1 MEVQNKIIQHFN
13 GKKIANQLK
22 KTNLPNDER
31 EKLLIELEKS
41 GAGYESILHHGDV
54 EFDTAM
60 SDKNID
66 FDENI
71 RNFDSLYDVHI
82 SKDDILPT
90 GAIIVGGRKVVVDN
104 AKNNANDKNI
114 LNFKKNDAPRVNAL
128 IAYTYKKGA
137 TFSECLS
144 NSVNYYT
151 QNKCTLT
158 ECLGAKVVRYSEIN
172 AGNFADEYA
181 DKYEIAY
188 TRFANAYYRATRM
201 LEIVELHKNEKLTHN
216 EKMQLKSI
224 YDSARIMYNRS
235 LYDLIDAYD
244 DIGHSQREKIK
255 HSIARDS
262 KKLDLKLHLMKWKKE
277 VLSIDATKI
286 VDYID
291 KDSFDKSLKRELS
304 L

>member
-1 MEVQNKIIQHFN
+1 MVKFMKSEENMKVQNKIMQHFN

-22 KTNLPNDER
+22 KTNLPNGER
-31 EKLLIELEKS
+31 EKLLIELEKN
-41 GAGYESILHHGDV
+41 GTGFESILHHGDV
-54 EFDTAM
+54 EFDTAR

-66 FDENI
+66 IDENI

-90 GAIIVGGRKVVVDN
+90 GAIIVGCRKVTIDN
-104 AKNNANDKNI
+104 S
-114 LNFKKNDAPRVNAL
+114 KKNAPRANAL
-128 IAYTYKKGA
+128 IAYTHKKGA
-137 TFSECLS
+137 PFSECLS
-144 NSVNYYT
+144 TSVNYYT

-172 AGNFADEYA
+172 AENFVDVYADE
-181 DKYEIAY
+181 YEIAY